1 MPLSLTNGSETAL
14 NLGMVKILRPMGA
27 RIAWDPQGLFGM
39 TPPFPPETGAAVLDL
54 RNHCIFAGSKDTL
67 PLFFIPPEGW
77 IGGKVEVRV
86 EVGLRTLRR
95 VRTRQYHIARTL
107 TKP

>member
-1 MPLSLTNGSETAL
+1 MPLSLTNGSETRAEPG
-14 NLGMVKILRPMGA
+14 NGQNSAANGRANRLGPSRVVRDDTA
-27 RIAWDPQGLFGM
+27 
-39 TPPFPPETGAAVLDL
+39 PPPPETGAAVLDL
-54 RNHCIFAGSKDTL
+54 RDHCIFAGSKDTL

-95 VRTRQYHIARTL
+95 VRTQAISYQRE
-107 TKP
+107 P

>member
-1 MPLSLTNGSETAL
+1 MRPAL

-54 RNHCIFAGSKDTL
+54 RNHCIFAGSEDYSSPFLYT
-67 PLFFIPPEGW
+67 
-77 IGGKVEVRV
+77 
-86 EVGLRTLRR
+86 
-95 VRTRQYHIARTL
+95 ARG
-107 TKP
+107 